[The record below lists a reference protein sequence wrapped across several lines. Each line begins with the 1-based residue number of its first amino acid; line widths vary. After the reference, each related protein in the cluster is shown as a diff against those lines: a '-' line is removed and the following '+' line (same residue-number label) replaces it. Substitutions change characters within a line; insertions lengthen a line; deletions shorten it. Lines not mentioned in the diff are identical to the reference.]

1 MIYFGRNNMNI
12 FNLLAQ
18 DEYRQQRTSR
28 FIVEGALF
36 QLILSFIMIALYLNT
51 EIKPLILLAIPVFF
65 FLIYIVLR
73 YIISGIEY
81 SEVFSKDEYMQ
92 MKKRNIFRSIGFAT
106 VFAVMMILVKS
117 SIFESIAVAFIAG
130 VLWLIMD
137 TISLSKSY
145 RKNQEL

>member
-1 MIYFGRNNMNI
+1 MNI

-28 FIVEGALF
+28 FIVESALF

-51 EIKPLILLAIPVFF
+51 EIKPLILLAIPVLF

-92 MKKRNIFRSIGFAT
+92 MKKRNIFRSISFAT
-106 VFAVMMILVKS
+106 VFAVMMILVK
-117 SIFESIAVAFIAG
+117 ESIAVAFIAG

-137 TISLSKSY
+137 TISLSNSY